1 MTSNK
6 KEIMTELQRINERLK
21 LIQKERQRLEEL
33 YKGLTYDLVNE
44 IEEESVKTKKVLNN
58 GNRWL

>member
-1 MTSNK
+1 MTNNQ

-44 IEEESVKTKKVLNN
+44 IEEGENNEKVYKKTMD
-58 GNRWL
+58 

>member
-58 GNRWL
+58 GNR

>member
-1 MTSNK
+1 MTNNQ

-44 IEEESVKTKKVLNN
+44 IEEGDKNEKIYKKNMD
-58 GNRWL
+58 

>member
-1 MTSNK
+1 MTNNQ
-6 KEIMTELQRINERLK
+6 KEIITKLQFINERLK

-44 IEEESVKTKKVLNN
+44 IEEGEKNEKIYKKNMD
-58 GNRWL
+58 